1 MNKIGKITTTIILL
15 MVVLMI
21 VVLSN
26 LDRGIKTV
34 VETIGPE
41 LTGSEVTLSSVDLS
55 LTDAK
60 GSFSGLRVGNPQGFA
75 AADAFKLGL
84 ISFAMDAEHLA
95 DNTIVIDSLRIVAPE
110 ITMERAD
117 GRSNLDQIQANIAD
131 YLGADSGQESA
142 DTEGK
147 KFIIRDLRITD
158 AVVHYAILGGKG
170 LDLELPDLH
179 LTDIGG
185 SAEGGDGVSGAEA
198 AAEIIGAI
206 TRAAGKAVS
215 QSGAIKDM
223 GKSLEDQIKEKAGS
237 LKGLFGNKN

>member
-1 MNKIGKITTTIILL
+1 MNKIGKITSVIIVLVIVL
-15 MVVLMI
+15 MVLVLT
-21 VVLSN
+21 N

-55 LTDAK
+55 LIDAK

-84 ISFAMDAEHLA
+84 ISFAMDAEYLA
-95 DNTIVIDSLRIVAPE
+95 SDTIVIDSLRIVAPE
-110 ITMERAD
+110 ITMERVG

-131 YLGADSGQESA
+131 YLGADSSQESSDA
-142 DTEGK
+142 EGK

-170 LDLELPDLH
+170 LDLELPDLQ
-179 LTDIGG
+179 LTNIGG
-185 SAEGGDGVSGAEA
+185 SGEENNGVSGAEA
-198 AAEIIGAI
+198 AAEIITAI

-223 GKSLEDQIKEKAGS
+223 GKSLEDQVKEKAGA

>member
-1 MNKIGKITTTIILL
+1 MNKIGKIATTIILL
-15 MVVLMI
+15 VVALII
-21 VVLSN
+21 VILTN
-26 LDRGIKTV
+26 LDRSIKTA

-95 DNTIVIDSLRIVAPE
+95 GNTIVIDSLRIVAPE
-110 ITMERAD
+110 ITMERVG
-117 GRSNLDQIQANIAD
+117 GRSNLDQIQANIAN
-131 YLGADSGQESA
+131 YLGADSSQKSA
-142 DTEGK
+142 NTEGK

-158 AVVHYAILGGKG
+158 AMVHYAILGDKG

-185 SAEGGDGVSGAEA
+185 SAKGGNGVSGAEA
-198 AAEIIGAI
+198 AAEIISAI

-215 QSGAIKDM
+215 QSGAVKEM
-223 GKSLEDQIKEKAGS
+223 GKSLEDQIKDKASG